1 MSKTSKAFVIKGYNS
16 KEKDKNILLFS
27 LEEGKIWATLK
38 GVRGD
43 KAKMKYAKEPF
54 CFGEFTIEEGKFSN
68 VVTSVEII
76 EPFNELAQDVVKYF
90 EGQAVLEIVNSLDM
104 GNEKYP
110 LFVNLLKTMKI
121 LAFHKTVKNACLI
134 KFLIEVFNI
143 YGLKL
148 YGEKCTCCGAQ
159 FHDHIYLNYNVGE
172 LACGGC
178 KTFQSEELSKAEYL
192 VLKNLT
198 SNDYEKIPTI
208 KFSEEIGEK
217 LLKKLVKNFVFRF
230 EKNLKMIGILS

>member
-76 EPFNELAQDVVKYF
+76 EPFNELAQDVDKYF

-143 YGLKL
+143 TGHKIGGVCPFALK
-148 YGEKCTCCGAQ
+148 ERVEV
-159 FHDHIYLNYNVGE
+159 YLDN
-172 LACGGC
+172 
-178 KTFQSEELSKAEYL
+178 S
-192 VLKNLT
+192 
-198 SNDYEKIPTI
+198 
-208 KFSEEIGEK
+208 
-217 LLKKLVKNFVFRF
+217 LKKYETVYPAAGSSNSAIELTIPELEKYSKSSGWVDVCKNW
-230 EKNLKMIGILS
+230 N